1 MSLSRTALEIEA
13 EPALS
18 EGVLLTNKKVH
29 SHLGDNKGL
38 LYCELSFSTALLHN
52 LLLSIWQ
59 VWALVCVICLS
70 ERICMGA
77 GSPGE
82 EELIQRLLMGEWR
95 HNRLFYDGTTPKQVS
110 TRLERLASSLPLPWP
125 NILA

>member
-38 LYCELSFSTALLHN
+38 LYCVEGVTMSRAKSETWKDNGSNATVLVGKTVLSGEQKGKDR
-52 LLLSIWQ
+52 W
-59 VWALVCVICLS
+59 S
-70 ERICMGA
+70 E
-77 GSPGE
+77 
-82 EELIQRLLMGEWR
+82 
-95 HNRLFYDGTTPKQVS
+95 
-110 TRLERLASSLPLPWP
+110 
-125 NILA
+125 